1 MVCIKRFRP
10 YIKGHEFTVIT
21 DHASLKWLIA
31 QTDLH
36 SRLARW
42 ALTLQGCNFKIERR
56 SGRLNVVPDA
66 LSRVNEAEL
75 ASIDSSHG
83 LLIDLQ
89 SPQFRSDKYV
99 KRAKRVEANQDK
111 LPDLKVVDGLVYSW
125 CKS

>member
-1 MVCIKRFRP
+1 
-10 YIKGHEFTVIT
+10 
-21 DHASLKWLIA
+21 
-31 QTDLH
+31 
-36 SRLARW
+36 
-42 ALTLQGCNFKIERR
+42 LTLQGCNFKIERR